1 MNTSLART
9 ARRLCLG
16 CLAAGCLALA
26 RAADQTNLL
35 DILHSAMGLPAEAKP
50 APNAQAKPT
59 TNTVPTLAPGDTLE
73 LTVYQEEALSLS
85 KAVIAKDGTIPHPL
99 LGSLAVGGKTVEDA
113 RAMIHDILGRDYLVN
128 PRVSLRIVAYA
139 TYRVTVIKE
148 VVRPN
153 AYDVPRNVTLTVMEA
168 VDLAGG
174 PTRLAN
180 MSKVTVR
187 RVVNGEK
194 KELKVDAETR
204 DGKAFKI
211 LPDDVIEV
219 PATGR

>member
-1 MNTSLART
+1 MKTSLARV
-9 ARRLCLG
+9 ARWLCLG
-16 CLAAGCLALA
+16 SLAAGCLTPG
-26 RAADQTNLL
+26 RAADPTNLL
-35 DILHSAMGLPAEAKP
+35 EILHSAMGLAAEAKR
-50 APNAQAKPT
+50 ATNAEANPI
-59 TNTVPTLAPGDTLE
+59 TNTVPALAPGDTLE
-73 LTVYQEEALSLS
+73 LAVYQEDALSLP
-85 KAVIAKDGTIPHPL
+85 KAVVARDGTIAHPL
-99 LGSLAVGGKTVEDA
+99 LGPLAVGGKTVEDA

-168 VDLAGG
+168 IDLAGG

-194 KELKVDAETR
+194 KELKVDAETKE
-204 DGKAFKI
+204 GKAFKI
-211 LPDDVIEV
+211 LADDVIEV
-219 PATGR
+219 PAAGR